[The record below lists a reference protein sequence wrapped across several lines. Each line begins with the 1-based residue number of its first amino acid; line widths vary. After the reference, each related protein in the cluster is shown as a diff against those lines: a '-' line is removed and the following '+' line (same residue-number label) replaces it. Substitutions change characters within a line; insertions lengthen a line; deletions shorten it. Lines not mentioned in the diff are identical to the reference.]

1 MNFLAHSLISLE
13 IDEKE
18 NKKTLYANFAGDFY
32 KGLVET
38 IELPDELK
46 EGVVLHRIIDK
57 ISDRNENFL
66 NELLTEKFGIFKG
79 IVSDMYIDHFLSK
92 NFDSLFNDNLNNI
105 ENKILY
111 NIKISEK
118 FFPKNFKRT
127 FQWLRSEKV
136 MSSYQ
141 NINFLERAFYGI
153 SQRVRKGEILKSA
166 IIELQKNYNLFE
178 EKAIKEFFYVKSE
191 SIKMFN
197 KNRRIKKKCQN

>member
-46 EGVVLHRIIDK
+46 EGIVLHRIIDK
-57 ISDRNENFL
+57 ISDRNKNFL

-111 NIKISEK
+111 NIKINEK
-118 FFPKNFKRT
+118 FFPDNFKRT
-127 FQWLRSEKV
+127 FQWLKSGKV

-197 KNRRIKKKCQN
+197 KNRRIKKKC